1 MFRIGLCSITHRKL
15 SVDQVIE
22 LALTCGLEGIEWG
35 GDVHVPHGEIERAE
49 TVLDKTLAAGLLCP
63 SYGSY
68 YKVGHSEE
76 NGLSFDA
83 VLDTAD
89 ALGVPLI
96 RVWAGDRNRE
106 EASPDY
112 VAGIVDETCR
122 IAERAAAR
130 NIMLAF
136 EFHGGS
142 LTNTPAGCR
151 ALMEAV
157 DGLAVGTYW
166 QPVAGASQADNLAGL
181 VTVQPWLRNLHVF
194 HWSKTSTP
202 GGNQT
207 IERHP
212 LADGITAWRRYLAAL
227 DESEREYWTYLE
239 FSRNDDP
246 AQTVRD
252 AAILKQLTESE

>member
-1 MFRIGLCSITHRKL
+1 MFRTGLCSITHRKL

-76 NGLSFDA
+76 KGLSFDA

-96 RVWAGDRNRE
+96 RIWAGDRNRE

-122 IAERAAAR
+122 IAERAVAR
-130 NIMLAF
+130 GIMLAF
-136 EFHGGS
+136 EFHNGS
-142 LTNTPAGCR
+142 LTNTPAGCV
-151 ALMEAV
+151 ALLEAI
-157 DGLAVGTYW
+157 DCEAVGTYW
-166 QPVAGASQADNLAGL
+166 QPIAGVSPADNLAGL

-194 HWSKTSTP
+194 HWSKRP
-202 GGNQT
+202 APEGNP
-207 IERHP
+207 IVERHP
-212 LADGITAWRRYLAAL
+212 LAEGSTAWQTYLGAL
-227 DESEREYWTYLE
+227 AESVHEHWTYLE

-252 AAILKQLTESE
+252 AAILKQLTASE